1 MLLDAVVIS
10 GLEFLFKPEEPIYRL
25 TERRMGLPPDRLI
38 FLDDTEANV
47 LAARAF
53 GWHAEVYPSA

>member
-1 MLLDAVVIS
+1 
-10 GLEFLFKPEEPIYRL
+10 
-25 TERRMGLPPDRLI
+25 MGLTPDRLL

-53 GWHAEVYPSA
+53 GWRAEVYPPFFQED